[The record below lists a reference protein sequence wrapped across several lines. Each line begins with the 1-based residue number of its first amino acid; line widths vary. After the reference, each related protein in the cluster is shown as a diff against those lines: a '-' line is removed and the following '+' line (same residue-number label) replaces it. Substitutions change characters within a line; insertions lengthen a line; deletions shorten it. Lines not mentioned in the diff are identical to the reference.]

1 ANLLED
7 EERFKTIIGQY
18 SAPGGEGAFREALAE
33 RLSSRYDWSIT
44 ADNIALTN
52 GGATTFFYLLNMFSG
67 TYPDGSQKKIL
78 FPLAPEYIG
87 YKDAGL
93 EPEIFRAYRPE
104 IELLE
109 DNLFKYRVDFAN
121 LEVGDDIGA
130 ICVSRPTNPTGNVL
144 DSDEMAQLSQ
154 LAQEKDIPLIVDNAY
169 GLPFPNIIFT
179 DETPSWEPHM
189 IMCMS
194 LSKLGL
200 PGLRTGIVIAEADI
214 VRRLASMNAVVS
226 LAPGSWGPALALEA
240 VKSAEILRLSNEII
254 RPTYETQVWQT
265 IGFLREALDGVNYHI
280 HKPEGAIFVWL
291 WFPGL
296 PITSQ
301 QLYEKLRDRGVLII
315 PGEHFFPGLP
325 EGEADPWLHR
335 YECIRVSYAADI
347 EQVKQGAKIIGDV
360 VRGLVESR

>member
-1 ANLLED
+1 MKQSAFSEKFSADLGVIQLMDDLGKYVGKPGHIMLGGGNPARIPEIEAYFQQATANLLED

-33 RLSSRYDWSIT
+33 LLSSRYDWPIT

-87 YKDAGL
+87 YKDVGL
-93 EPEIFRAYRPE
+93 EPDIFRAYRPE
-104 IELLE
+104 IELLD

-154 LAQEKDIPLIVDNAY
+154 LAQENDIPLIVDNAY

-179 DETPSWEPHM
+179 DETPTWEPHM

-200 PGLRTGIVIAEADI
+200 PGLRTG
-214 VRRLASMNAVVS
+214 
-226 LAPGSWGPALALEA
+226 
-240 VKSAEILRLSNEII
+240 
-254 RPTYETQVWQT
+254 
-265 IGFLREALDGVNYHI
+265 
-280 HKPEGAIFVWL
+280 
-291 WFPGL
+291 
-296 PITSQ
+296 
-301 QLYEKLRDRGVLII
+301 
-315 PGEHFFPGLP
+315 
-325 EGEADPWLHR
+325 
-335 YECIRVSYAADI
+335 
-347 EQVKQGAKIIGDV
+347 
-360 VRGLVESR
+360 